1 MKRGSARTRSRWA
14 VAAVVLSVLAAGLP
28 AGAAVAGSSA
38 TDLLPNLRM
47 LRPAELHLCAAPLA
61 QDACPAPD
69 AGTRYLRFSATMTNV
84 GRGPFQVRGTRICAD
99 CDHMTTRQ
107 FIRQDTTPVT
117 FRVLPTA
124 ALQQYVTADHHH
136 HWHTMGM
143 ESYQLLGLDA
153 PIAGDTPVGH
163 KYGFCFFDGIP
174 WKLGLRDARARPHFS
189 YFGCGFPTS
198 QTTLVGLSVGWADIY
213 PWDFAGQ
220 YIDITGVT
228 DGEYLLCMTAD
239 PANDFVESSDTDN
252 QSWAHV
258 TLSGTA
264 TPTPTM
270 IVGATGQQPCQS
282 QLSYPLPAHVDL
294 PDGAPLVVAT
304 QRPEVAR

>member
-1 MKRGSARTRSRWA
+1 M
-14 VAAVVLSVLAAGLP
+14 
-28 AGAAVAGSSA
+28 
-38 TDLLPNLRM
+38 
-47 LRPAELHLCAAPLA
+47 
-61 QDACPAPD
+61 
-69 AGTRYLRFSATMTNV
+69 
-84 GRGPFQVRGTRICAD
+84 
-99 CDHMTTRQ
+99 
-107 FIRQDTTPVT
+107 
-117 FRVLPTA
+117 
-124 ALQQYVTADHHH
+124 TADHHH

-153 PIAGDTPVGH
+153 PISGETPVGH

-174 WKLGLRDARARPHFS
+174 WKLGLPNARSQPHFS

-198 QTTLVGLSVGWADIY
+198 QTTLVGLSVGWSDIY

-220 YIDITGVT
+220 YIDLSGVP
-228 DGEYLLCMTAD
+228 DGDYLLCMTAD

-270 IVGATGQQPCQS
+270 VRRDDRAAG
-282 QLSYPLPAHVDL
+282 L
-294 PDGAPLVVAT
+294 PDPAGLPPAGAYRPARRRAT
-304 QRPEVAR
+304 RGGDVGGRRSRASRRGGCRSGWRSRSEAGWVPAR